1 VRLWHCEFSDDEGT
15 EMESTRLRRTAPPTV
30 AFWLVALALS
40 VAMLGTT
47 LPTPLYVIYQQQ
59 LGFSTTVITLLF
71 ATYAAGVLLTLV
83 VVGHASDDLG
93 RRRVLLAGLACAAL
107 STVVFL
113 LADDLP
119 MLFVGRVLS
128 GFSAGIF
135 TGTATATLVDLS
147 PRRGSRATL
156 VATAFNM
163 GGLAIG
169 PLLAGLL
176 AQLAPLPLRLPFWVV
191 LGLIGVAAA
200 AVWAIPETVPANER
214 TGFRFRLPEVPP
226 QVRPAFVPA
235 ATAGFAGF
243 AVLGIFA
250 AVAPSFLGQLL
261 HEPSHALSGAIV
273 FAVFGASALGQVA
286 LSGRIG
292 ARALHVGLGLLIAGM
307 GLLAASLAAGSLA
320 LLVAA
325 AIVAGLGQGLSFH
338 AGLDAVSAKAPADL
352 RGTVASSFFIV
363 MYLGISVPVIG
374 EGIAETG
381 LGLRT
386 AGIAFSVVV
395 AAIAAV
401 ALATLV
407 PSRKGSTQVAP
418 ALSHSTP

>member
-1 VRLWHCEFSDDEGT
+1 
-15 EMESTRLRRTAPPTV
+15 MESTRFKITAPPRV

-40 VAMLGTT
+40 VTMLGTT

-59 LGFSTTVITLLF
+59 LGFSTMVMTLLF
-71 ATYAAGVLLTLV
+71 AAYAAGVLFTLV
-83 VVGHASDDLG
+83 VVGHASDELG
-93 RRRVLLAGLACAAL
+93 RRRVLLPGLACAAL
-107 STVVFL
+107 STVAFL
-113 LADDLP
+113 LAHDLP
-119 MLFVGRVLS
+119 MLFAARILS

-135 TGTATATLVDLS
+135 TGTATATLIDLS
-147 PRRGSRATL
+147 PGKRGPQPTL

-169 PLLAGLL
+169 PLLAGAL
-176 AQLAPLPLRLPFWVV
+176 AQFAPLPLRLPFWVV
-191 LGLIGVAAA
+191 LGLIVVAAA
-200 AVWAIPETVPANER
+200 AVWTIPETVPAGKR
-214 TGFRFRLPEVPP
+214 TGFHFRLPEVPAP
-226 QVRPAFVPA
+226 VRPAFVPA

-243 AVLGIFA
+243 AVLGLFA

-261 HEPSHALSGAIV
+261 GEPSHLLSGAVV
-273 FAVFGASALGQVA
+273 FAVFGASALGQVT

-292 ARALHVGLGLLIAGM
+292 PRALHVGCALLIVGM

-338 AGLDAVSAKAPADL
+338 AGLDAVNAKAPADL

-407 PSRKGSTQVAP
+407 PSRKGSTHVAP
-418 ALSHSTP
+418 ALSPSTP

>member
-1 VRLWHCEFSDDEGT
+1 
-15 EMESTRLRRTAPPTV
+15 MESMGLKRTASLPV
-30 AFWLVALALS
+30 AFWLVALALAVS
-40 VAMLGTT
+40 MIGTT

-59 LGFSTTVITLLF
+59 LGFSTMVITLLF

-93 RRRVLLAGLACAAL
+93 RRPLLLAGLACAAL
-107 STVVFL
+107 SSVVFL
-113 LADDLP
+113 LAHDLP
-119 MLFVGRVLS
+119 LLFVARLLS
-128 GFSAGIF
+128 GFCAGIF
-135 TGTATATLVDLS
+135 TGTATATLIDLS
-147 PRRGSRATL
+147 PRRGSRGTL

-176 AQLAPLPLRLPFWVV
+176 AQFAPLPLRLPFWVV
-191 LGLIGVAAA
+191 LGLTLVAVA
-200 AVWAIPETVPANER
+200 AVWTIPETVPASER
-214 TGFRFRLPEVPP
+214 KGFRFRLPEVPP
-226 QVRPAFVPA
+226 QVRSAFVPA

-243 AVLGIFA
+243 AVLGLFA
-250 AVAPSFLGQLL
+250 AVAPSIVGQLL

-273 FAVFGASALGQVA
+273 FAVFGTSALGQVA

-292 ARALHVGLGLLIAGM
+292 PRGLHVGCALLIVGM

-320 LLVAA
+320 LLIAA

-363 MYLGISVPVIG
+363 MYLGLAVPVIG
-374 EGIAETG
+374 EGAAESG

-386 AGIAFSVVV
+386 AGIVFSGVV
-395 AAIAAV
+395 AALAAV
-401 ALATLV
+401 ALATLI
-407 PSRKGSTQVAP
+407 PSRNGSTRSAP

>member
-1 VRLWHCEFSDDEGT
+1 MDRIRLSRAA
-15 EMESTRLRRTAPPTV
+15 SPRL

-40 VAMLGTT
+40 VTMLGTT
-47 LPTPLYVIYQQQ
+47 LPTPLYVIYQGE
-59 LGFSTTVITLLF
+59 LGFSALMLTLLF
-71 ATYAAGVLLTLV
+71 AAYAVGVLFTLV

-93 RRRVLLAGLACAAL
+93 RRPLLLAGLACAAL
-107 STVVFL
+107 SAVAFL
-113 LADDLP
+113 LAHDLP
-119 MLFVGRVLS
+119 LLFVGRVLS

-135 TGTATATLVDLS
+135 IGTATATLVELAPS
-147 PRRGSRATL
+147 KRGPRPTL

-176 AQLAPLPLRLPFWVV
+176 AQFAPLPLRLPFWIV
-191 LGLIGVAAA
+191 LGFVLVAAL
-200 AVWAIPETVPANER
+200 AVWATPETVPAGNR

-226 QVRPAFVPA
+226 EVRPTFVPA

-243 AVLGIFA
+243 AVLGLFA
-250 AVAPSFLGQLL
+250 AVAPSFLGELL

-273 FAVFGASALGQVA
+273 FAVFGASTLGQVA
-286 LSGRIG
+286 LSRRIG
-292 ARALHVGLGLLIAGM
+292 PRALQIGCALLIAGM
-307 GLLAASLAAGSLA
+307 GLLAASLAVESLA
-320 LLVAA
+320 LVIAA
-325 AIVAGLGQGLSFH
+325 AIVAGLGQGFSFH
-338 AGLDAVSAKAPADL
+338 AGLDAVNSKAPAD
-352 RGTVASSFFIV
+352 RRSAVASSFFIV
-363 MYLGISVPVIG
+363 MYLGISIPVIG

-401 ALATLV
+401 ALATLI
-407 PSRKGSTQVAP
+407 PSRKATSPPRLDPSPRRQGAW
-418 ALSHSTP
+418 

>member
-1 VRLWHCEFSDDEGT
+1 
-15 EMESTRLRRTAPPTV
+15 MESTRFKITASAPV
-30 AFWLVALALS
+30 AFWLVALALAVS
-40 VAMLGTT
+40 MIGTT

-59 LGFSTTVITLLF
+59 LGFSTMVITLLF
-71 ATYAAGVLLTLV
+71 AAYAAGVLLTLV
-83 VVGHASDDLG
+83 IDDLG
-93 RRRVLLAGLACAAL
+93 RRPLLLAGLACAAL

-113 LADDLP
+113 LAHDLP
-119 MLFVGRVLS
+119 LLFVARVLS
-128 GFSAGIF
+128 GFCAGIF
-135 TGTATATLVDLS
+135 TGTATATLIDLS
-147 PRRGSRATL
+147 PRRGSRGTL

-176 AQLAPLPLRLPFWVV
+176 AQFAPLPLRLPFWVV
-191 LGLIGVAAA
+191 LGLILVAAA
-200 AVWAIPETVPANER
+200 AVWTIPETVPASAR

-226 QVRPAFVPA
+226 RVRSAFVPA

-243 AVLGIFA
+243 AVLGLFA
-250 AVAPSFLGQLL
+250 AVAPSILGQLL
-261 HEPSHALSGAIV
+261 GDPSHALSGAIV

-292 ARALHVGLGLLIAGM
+292 PRGLHVGCALLIVGM
-307 GLLAASLAAGSLA
+307 GLLAASLAAGLLA
-320 LLVAA
+320 LLIAA

-338 AGLDAVSAKAPADL
+338 AGLDAVNAKAPADL

-363 MYLGISVPVIG
+363 MYLGLAVPVVG
-374 EGIAETG
+374 EGLAESG

-386 AGIAFSVVV
+386 AGIAFSAAV
-395 AAIAAV
+395 AALAAV
-401 ALATLV
+401 ALATLI
-407 PSRKGSTQVAP
+407 PSRNGSTRTPP